1 MQEPVSPVMREFLEW
16 IAGRP
21 RTYAEA
27 MAAWRTT
34 CPRHAVWEDAS
45 IDGLIELGGGRC
57 IEQSLVML
65 TPQGRAILHGA
76 PPSQLAADRP
86 TGNGYPAHLG
96 MNRGETAE

>member
-45 IDGLIELGGGRC
+45 IDGLIQLEAGCCLA
-57 IEQSLVML
+57 QSPVVL
-65 TPQGRAILHGA
+65 TLRGRAVLHGA
-76 PPSQLAADRP
+76 PPPDSPRMVP
-86 TGNGYPAHLG
+86 PAMATPLI
-96 MNRGETAE
+96 RG